1 VSTDA
6 EKVVRGFFERTGE
19 GGKIIAALEEF
30 TTEDFVWENSGL
42 PSAHSRAEA
51 IGMMQ
56 QFIDGFNMHA
66 LVVDILHL
74 SAHGNSVLTER
85 VDHMDTADGTRLLS
99 FPLAGVLD
107 VVDGRITSWRDY
119 FDPRPLLPPA

>member
-1 VSTDA
+1 VSDA
-6 EKVVRGFFERTGE
+6 EKVVREFFAQCRE
-19 GGKIIAALEEF
+19 GGKIIAACEEF
-30 TTEDFVWENSGL
+30 FADHMVWENSGL
-42 PSAHSRAEA
+42 PTAHSKAEA

-56 QFIDGFNMHA
+56 QFVDGFAMHA
-66 LVVDILHL
+66 LVIDIVHL
-74 SAHGNSVLTER
+74 SVSGNSVLTER

-107 VVDGRITSWRDY
+107 VEDGKIVSWRDY

>member
-1 VSTDA
+1 VSAEA

-42 PSAHSRAEA
+42 PTAHGRTQAV
-51 IGMMQ
+51 GMMQ
-56 QFIDGFNMHA
+56 QFIDAFKMHA
-66 LVVDILHL
+66 LVVDIVHL
-74 SAHGNSVLTER
+74 SVSGNSVLTER

-99 FPLAGVLD
+99 FPLAGTLD
-107 VVDGRITSWRDY
+107 VVDGKIVSWRDY